1 MGFASKSHFS
11 FHVLYLFGCTV
22 DFFFKFFFLYS
33 LQNGKRRCSD
43 LCFIQMKPSLTS
55 ECKHSLLRV
64 IITPVHITS
73 TMSGIKNAIA
83 DRQVGVY

>member
-1 MGFASKSHFS
+1 MGFTSKSHFS

-22 DFFFKFFFLYS
+22 DFSFFFYTAYRMKS
-33 LQNGKRRCSD
+33 TGVVT
-43 LCFIQMKPSLTS
+43 CFIQLKPSLTS

>member
-1 MGFASKSHFS
+1 MKSTG
-11 FHVLYLFGCTV
+11 VVT
-22 DFFFKFFFLYS
+22 
-33 LQNGKRRCSD
+33 
-43 LCFIQMKPSLTS
+43 CFIQLKPSLTS

-64 IITPVHITS
+64 VMCTGVIIS

>member
-1 MGFASKSHFS
+1 MGFTSKSHFS

-22 DFFFKFFFLYS
+22 YS
-33 LQNGKRRCSD
+33 LQNGKHRCSD
-43 LCFIQMKPSLTS
+43 LCFIQLKPSLTS

>member
-1 MGFASKSHFS
+1 MGFYLKIS
-11 FHVLYLFGCTV
+11 FFISCFLLVWLYCRL
-22 DFFFKFFFLYS
+22 FFFFYTAYRMKS
-33 LQNGKRRCSD
+33 TGVVT
-43 LCFIQMKPSLTS
+43 CFIQLKPSLTS